1 MEENEAD
8 KIADRER
15 LARAEKAAAD
25 AQYRVEKQRERA
37 AKAERR
43 AMRSNRREVLPMKAK
58 LIMVAVC
65 AVVVV
70 VVVFSGISTY
80 QASQNK
86 TACFTSGQL
95 SKIVNISKLS
105 TATYRHSGI
114 ADKYN
119 DKGEV
124 EYHVYYESTVDA

>member
-58 LIMVAVC
+58 LIMGGSLC
-65 AVVVV
+65 GGGRCGGCLWH
-70 VVVFSGISTY
+70 SR
-80 QASQNK
+80 
-86 TACFTSGQL
+86 L
-95 SKIVNISKLS
+95 SSEPK
-105 TATYRHSGI
+105 
-114 ADKYN
+114 
-119 DKGEV
+119 
-124 EYHVYYESTVDA
+124 